1 MAGNVHLNPQTLV
14 CSGLESGAVKRVL
27 LIIVKVLLLIVSVGE
42 IHQHLVS
49 WELFEVMSK
58 PHPIASSSVKLGVK
72 SLGVF

>member
-1 MAGNVHLNPQTLV
+1 MAGNVHLNPQTFI

-27 LIIVKVLLLIVSVGE
+27 LIIIKVLLLIVSVGE

-49 WELFEVMSK
+49 WEFFEVMSK
-58 PHPIASSSVKLGVK
+58 PHPIASSSVQLRVK